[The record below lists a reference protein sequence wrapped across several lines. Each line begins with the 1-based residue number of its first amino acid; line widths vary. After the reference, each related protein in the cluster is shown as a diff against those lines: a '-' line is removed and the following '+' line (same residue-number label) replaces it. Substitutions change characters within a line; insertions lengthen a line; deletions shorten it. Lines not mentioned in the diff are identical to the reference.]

1 MNKSTAPS
9 TRVILYDNKLYCGR
23 LMWFSII
30 FMYTSYNISC
40 DFFLLLFTEY
50 ENINDTTSQQQCTF
64 AGRSLYPSRL
74 IAARQI
80 DECVISL

>member
-1 MNKSTAPS
+1 M
-9 TRVILYDNKLYCGR
+9 L
-23 LMWFSII
+23 
-30 FMYTSYNISC
+30 C

-64 AGRSLYPSRL
+64 TGRLLYPSRL

>member
-9 TRVILYDNKLYCGR
+9 TRVILYDNKLHCGR
-23 LMWFSII
+23 LMWFSRI
-30 FMYTSYNISC
+30 FMYTCNILC

-64 AGRSLYPSRL
+64 TGRLLYPSRL